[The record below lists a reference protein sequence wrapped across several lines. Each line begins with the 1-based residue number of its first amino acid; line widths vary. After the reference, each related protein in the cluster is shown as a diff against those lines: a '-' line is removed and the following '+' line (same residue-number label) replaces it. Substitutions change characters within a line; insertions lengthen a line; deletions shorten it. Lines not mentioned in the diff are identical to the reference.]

1 MVKFEFVTGTAKDL
15 VLGPAPQAMAN
26 DTQPGNLIIE
36 DTGHYGSIYFQC
48 TGYEGVS
55 IWCWDYNIQ
64 QTTTLLCSSQL
75 FFLDLHFMVS
85 NSACFK
91 IKGIGD
97 LNFLE
102 NQYNILYGSSLDL
115 ECTFQKGLYR
125 ILSINV
131 NTNYLKKWVEDVPL
145 LREFLQK
152 IADNV
157 SGALFNPHSTATPE
171 MVAICNSI
179 LHCRF
184 YGDIRKLYLEA
195 KTLELLTLCLSR
207 GVNTAAQDSSGLKPY
222 DIQKMHAAREY
233 LLEHMDDP
241 CSIIELARKVGT
253 NDFKLKKGF
262 KQLYGVTIFDFL
274 MEARM
279 ERAKILLLE
288 TDTPVRQIALM
299 TGYKSVSS
307 FTAAFKGKVG
317 YPPAFLRKHG

>member
-1 MVKFEFVTGTAKDL
+1 MVKFEFVTGTAKEL

-26 DTQPGNLIIE
+26 AQPRNLTVE
-36 DTGHYGSIYFQC
+36 NAGQYGSIYFQC

-97 LNFLE
+97 LDFLE

-125 ILSINV
+125 MLSINV
-131 NTNYLKKWVEDVPL
+131 NTDYLKKWVEDVPL
-145 LREFLQK
+145 LREFLHK
-152 IADNV
+152 IADHV
-157 SGALFNPHSTATPE
+157 SGALYSTHPTATPE
-171 MVAICNSI
+171 MIAVCNSI
-179 LHCRF
+179 MHCRF
-184 YGDIRKLYLEA
+184 DGDIRKLYLEA

-207 GVNTAAQDSSGLKPY
+207 GIHTTTPDNSGLKSY
-222 DIQKMHAAREY
+222 DIEKMHAAREY
-233 LLEHMDDP
+233 LLSHMDNP

-279 ERAKILLLE
+279 ERAKVLLLE
-288 TDTPVRQIALM
+288 TDTPVWEIAYK

-307 FTAAFKGKVG
+307 FTAAFKNKVG